1 MELYPISNCM
11 ECMYS
16 TVDYNNRGT
25 TTYCIIV
32 PVVHFIPFV
41 VISRNSTS
49 QLRNYSFG
57 I

>member
-1 MELYPISNCM
+1 M

-32 PVVHFIPFV
+32 PAAHFIPFV